1 MGEIETNITL
11 NLAGNLERQADRFA
25 GSLGRLSSRGSTH
38 MRGLRRTMSAVGT
51 GLDRIGNRYTA
62 LITGAAGLGTARFLI
77 GLEERFTLLGI
88 TADVSEEKIDKLK
101 KQIFDVSRQPNI
113 RIDPGELT
121 SAVED
126 IVEKTGDLKFAQD
139 NLENFA
145 VAISATGGKTGSAIG
160 QISAEFQKM
169 GIVSREDVAES
180 LDILTVQGK
189 SGAFTLQNLAKL
201 GSRVVTAY
209 TAMGRTG
216 VPAIREMG
224 AALQLIRQGTGSSE
238 MAATAFEAA

>member
-1 MGEIETNITL
+1 MGEIKTNITL
-11 NLAGNLERQADRFA
+11 DLQGNLERQADRFA
-25 GSLGRLSSRGSTH
+25 GSLGRLSSKGSRH
-38 MRGLRRTMSAVGT
+38 LSGLKRTMGTIGT
-51 GLDRIGNRYTA
+51 GLDRLGNRYSA
-62 LITGAAGLGTARFLI
+62 LITGAAGVGTARFLI
-77 GLEERFTLLGI
+77 GLEERFTQLGI
-88 TADVSEEKIDKLK
+88 TADVSEEKINDLK
-101 KQIFDVSRQPNI
+101 RQIFDVSRQPNI

-126 IVEKTGDLKFAQD
+126 IVEKTGDLKFAEE

-169 GIVSREDVAES
+169 GITSKKDVAES

-189 SGAFTLQNLAKL
+189 RGAFTLKDLANL

-224 AALQLIRQGTGSSE
+224 AALQVIRQGTG
-238 MAATAFEAA
+238 T